1 MIRVVV
7 LASGSG
13 TTLQA
18 LLDAFPA
25 RVPDGDIGLASGA
38 SGAALGTASI
48 VAVICNTPG
57 ALALERARRARVP
70 AILVDHRGRSR
81 DEFEAELAAALEAY
95 HPDLICLAGFLRIL
109 SPEFVGRYR
118 GRILNTHPALLP
130 AFGGK
135 GMYGERVHRAVLEAG
150 MTVTGCTVHVVDEDP
165 DGGPIVAQASV
176 PVLPGDTPASLAERV
191 KSEERRL
198 YPDVVR
204 WWARGQIALSGRT
217 VAWNG
222 AAGGGKL
229 VEGS

>member
-1 MIRVVV
+1 
-7 LASGSG
+7 
-13 TTLQA
+13 
-18 LLDAFPA
+18 
-25 RVPDGDIGLASGA
+25 
-38 SGAALGTASI
+38 
-48 VAVICNTPG
+48 
-57 ALALERARRARVP
+57 
-70 AILVDHRGRSR
+70 
-81 DEFEAELAAALEAY
+81 
-95 HPDLICLAGFLRIL
+95 
-109 SPEFVGRYR
+109 
-118 GRILNTHPALLP
+118 
-130 AFGGK
+130 
-135 GMYGERVHRAVLEAG
+135 MYGERVHRAVLEAG
-150 MTVTGCTVHVVDEDP
+150 MTVIGCTVHVVDEDP